1 MEKLRFGIMGAG
13 GIAHHFVRAT
23 RLTDCAE
30 VIAVASRDPRR
41 AEGFTSEFGIPA
53 CSYEELL
60 EMDAAEA
67 VYIATTHNFHY
78 ENIRACLEAGKN
90 VLCEKAMVMHEAQAR
105 ELFAL
110 AKEKGLFLMEA
121 MWSRFLPNI
130 QKARQWIEE
139 GRIGALQTVTG
150 AIGFRCSGD
159 PEHRILSDKL
169 GGGAMYD
176 IGVYATEIT
185 AFLVGEPI
193 LDAKGYIRRN
203 PRTGVD
209 TAASYLL
216 RFPSVDAALQV
227 VVTSNAK
234 EYIILN
240 GDKGF
245 IEIPTA
251 NVGDQCFLYDRE
263 RKLVAHFQE
272 PFPGG
277 NGFVYEIRAMAD
289 CVRAGQLTCPT
300 VPPEVTVECAR
311 VYDLLL
317 GAEG

>member
-1 MEKLRFGIMGAG
+1 MEKRRFGIMGAG

-41 AEGFTSEFGIPA
+41 AEGFTREFGIPA
-53 CSYEELL
+53 CTYEELL
-60 EMDAAEA
+60 KMERVEA

-78 ENIRACLEAGKN
+78 ENIKACLLAGKH
-90 VLCEKAMVMHEAQAR
+90 VLCEKAMVMHERHAR

-121 MWSRFLPNI
+121 MWSRFLPDI
-130 QKARQWIEE
+130 VQARRWIEE
-139 GRIGALQTVTG
+139 GRIGQLRSVAG
-150 AIGFRCSGD
+150 AIGFRCNGD
-159 PEHRILSDKL
+159 PEHRILSREL
-169 GGGAMYD
+169 GGGALYD

-185 AFLVGEPI
+185 SFLVGEPI
-193 LDAKGYIRRN
+193 LDAKGFIRRDE
-203 PRTGVD
+203 RTGVD

-227 VVTSNAK
+227 VITANAK
-234 EYIILN
+234 EYIIVN
-240 GDKGF
+240 GDEGF

-251 NVGDQCFLYDRE
+251 NVGDQCFLYDGE
-263 RKLVAHFQE
+263 RKLVEHFRE
-272 PFPGG
+272 PFPEG
-277 NGFVYEIRAMAD
+277 NGFVYQIRAVAD
-289 CVRAGQLTCPT
+289 CIRAGALTCPT

-317 GAEG
+317 GTEG

>member
-41 AEGFTSEFGIPA
+41 AEGFTCGSGIPA
-53 CSYEELL
+53 CTYEELL
-60 EMDAAEA
+60 KMDKVDA

-78 ENIRACLEAGKN
+78 ENIKACLMAGKH
-90 VLCEKAMVMHEAQAR
+90 VLCEKSMVMHEHHAR

-110 AKEKGLFLMEA
+110 AEEKGLFLMEA
-121 MWSRFLPNI
+121 MWSRFLPDI
-130 QKARQWIEE
+130 VQARRWIEE
-139 GRIGALQTVTG
+139 GRIGRLQSVAG
-150 AIGFRCSGD
+150 AIGFRCNGD
-159 PEHRILSDKL
+159 PEHRILSHKL
-169 GGGAMYD
+169 GGGALYD

-185 AFLVGEPI
+185 SFLVGEPI
-193 LDAKGYIRRN
+193 LDAKGFIRRDE
-203 PRTGVD
+203 RTGVD

-227 VVTSNAK
+227 VVTANAK
-234 EYIILN
+234 EYIIVN
-240 GDKGF
+240 GDEGF

-251 NVGDQCFLYDRE
+251 NVGDQCFLYDGE
-263 RKLVAHFQE
+263 RKLVEHFRE
-272 PFPGG
+272 PFPEG
-277 NGFVYEIRAMAD
+277 NGFVYQIRAVVD
-289 CVRAGQLTCPT
+289 CIRAGALTCPT
-300 VPPEVTVECAR
+300 VPPEVTIECAR

-317 GAEG
+317 GTEG

>member
-41 AEGFTSEFGIPA
+41 AEGFTEEFGIPA
-53 CSYEELL
+53 CTYEELL
-60 EMDAAEA
+60 ATDAVEA
-67 VYIATTHNFHY
+67 VYISTTHNFHY
-78 ENIRACLEAGKN
+78 ENIKACLEAGKH
-90 VLCEKAMVMHEAQAR
+90 VLCEKAMVMHERHAR

-110 AKEKGLFLMEA
+110 AEQKGLFLMEA
-121 MWSRFLPNI
+121 MWSRFLPDI
-130 QKARQWIEE
+130 QRARRWIEE
-139 GRIGALQTVTG
+139 GRIGKLQTVTG
-150 AIGFRCSGD
+150 AIGFRCNGD
-159 PEHRILSDKL
+159 PEHRILNDKL

-176 IGVYATEIT
+176 IGVYATEIVS
-185 AFLVGEPI
+185 FLVGEPI
-193 LDAKGYIRRN
+193 LDAKGYVRRD

-227 VVTSNAK
+227 AVTANAK
-234 EYIILN
+234 EYIIVN
-240 GDKGF
+240 GDQGF

-251 NVGDQCFLYDRE
+251 NVGDQCFLYDGE
-263 RKLVAHFQE
+263 RKLVEHFRE

-277 NGFVYEIRAMAD
+277 NGFVYEIRAMAE
-289 CVRAGQLTCPT
+289 CIRSGAVTCPT
-300 VPPEVTVECAR
+300 VPPEVTIECAR

>member
-13 GIAHHFVRAT
+13 GIAHHFARAVQ
-23 RLTDCAE
+23 LTDCAE
-30 VIAVASRDPRR
+30 LVAAASKDPRR
-41 AEGFTSEFGIPA
+41 AKSFAAEFGIRG
-53 CSYEELL
+53 CSYQHLL
-60 EMDAAEA
+60 EMEEVEA

-78 ENIRACLEAGKN
+78 ENIKACLSAGKH
-90 VLCEKAMVMHEAQAR
+90 VLCEKAMVMHEREAR

-121 MWSRFLPNI
+121 MWSRFLPNLV
-130 QKARQWIEE
+130 KARSWIEE
-139 GRIGALQTVTG
+139 GKIGKLQSITG

-159 PEHRILSDKL
+159 PEHRILNKEL

-185 AFLVGEPI
+185 SFLVGEPI
-193 LDAKGYIRRN
+193 LECKGFVRTD

-216 RFPSVDAALQV
+216 RFPCVDAALQAV
-227 VVTSNAK
+227 ITANVK
-234 EYIILN
+234 EYIIAN

-251 NVGDQCFLYDRE
+251 NVNDECFLYDGE
-263 RKLVAHFQE
+263 RKLVEHFKE
-272 PFPGG
+272 PFPEG
-277 NGFVYEIRAMAD
+277 NGFVYQIRAVAE
-289 CVRAGQLTCPT
+289 CIRAGACTCPT
-300 VPPEVTVECAR
+300 VPPDVTIECAR
-311 VYDLLL
+311 VFDTLL
-317 GAEG
+317 G